1 MTVTYNFFYQHVL
14 LHSDLVKELYENKSS
29 FIEIINHFHKDKMF
43 FGENTSKKVK
53 NQYIADL
60 MEIEFIFYEFV
71 EMIFFICRK
80 YIMRKRL
87 KEEKK
92 HYLDLINHIWR
103 LIKVDPMKKGEEAEK
118 RKLCYTYSKLS
129 SHEAIE
135 RLNEIIQQKEE
146 IRRIKQ
152 KEVDRYMKE
161 REALDNE
168 KENLYIEEK
177 KDEDDYSDESE
188 L

>member
-1 MTVTYNFFYQHVL
+1 M
-14 LHSDLVKELYENKSS
+14 
-29 FIEIINHFHKDKMF
+29 
-43 FGENTSKKVK
+43 
-53 NQYIADL
+53 
-60 MEIEFIFYEFV
+60 
-71 EMIFFICRK
+71 
-80 YIMRKRL
+80 
-87 KEEKK
+87 
-92 HYLDLINHIWR
+92 
-103 LIKVDPMKKGEEAEK
+103 
-118 RKLCYTYSKLS
+118 S

-177 KDEDDYSDESE
+177 KDEDDYSDESD